1 MTGSVVR
8 VLALWSPDW
17 PVTAAAHAARVPPH
31 QPAAVFVAGRVL
43 ACSAVARAQG
53 VRRGLR
59 RREAQARCPDLA
71 VLTPDPDRDARAFEP
86 VVAAVEELA
95 PGVEILR
102 PGLVA
107 LPARGPAG
115 WFGGE
120 LAAAERLVDQVAART
135 GAEVQAGF
143 ADGLFA
149 AVLAARRAVAVAPGD
164 TPAFLAALGVEELD
178 REPDIDRSALVDL
191 LRRLGLLS
199 LGAFAALDPADVAS
213 RFGADAVLCHRLARG
228 LDPRPPLR
236 RQPPEEL
243 AVEAEL
249 DPPVDRVDAAAFAAR
264 GLAERLHATL
274 AGHGLACTRLGVTAH
289 TAAGEELHRIWRC
302 AEPLTPAA
310 TVDRVRWQL
319 DAWLTNRRDT
329 PREGAVVRLRL
340 VPEETVAAGALQRGL
355 WGETGEADERAGR
368 ALVRVQ
374 ALLGPESVVTAV
386 RGGGRDPAERVRLV
400 PWGDERAE
408 PAAAAPAADARR
420 PGGAAPA
427 HAADPA
433 RHPGPADLVPDL
445 ADAAPAG
452 WPVDVLHRTGRL
464 SAVELLQQGGQ
475 SPAPRSRRRRLPA
488 HRSPR
493 PSSVPE
499 PPPSWPGR
507 LPAPSPATV
516 PPAPLPALVHD
527 AADEAVRLDRPDLL
541 TAPPARVAVDG
552 RAPAAVVG
560 WSGPWPVWARWWSP
574 EATPTAR
581 MQVVLDDGTALLL
594 VAREGRWWVHGD
606 LRLRGDTK
614 RPGASV
620 PEAPGRS
627 WEGSQATIGGGSA
640 APVMIAT
647 ASDIVCD
654 CGVITVARLPSRWMW
669 MRSATS
675 NTCGMLWLIRM
686 TGRPRSR
693 TSRISCSTRLPSLT
707 PSAAVGS
714 SRMTTLLPNAAE
726 RATAT
731 ACRCPPDRLS
741 TACPMFCSV
750 PRPARSCAGRPRTS
764 CASCRAS
771 GTPSRGRRAC
781 VPRGRGT
788 GCRRCPGPAPR
799 PATGTRSRCPPGGRP
814 SGC

>member
-1 MTGSVVR
+1 MTERAVR

-17 PVTAAAHAARVPPH
+17 PVTAAAHAAGVPPH

-43 ACSAVARAQG
+43 ACSAVARTQG

-59 RREAQARCPDLA
+59 RREAQARCPELA
-71 VLTPDPDRDARAFEP
+71 VLAPDPDRDARAFEP
-86 VVAAVEELA
+86 VVVAVEELA

-107 LPARGPAG
+107 LPSRGPAS

-120 LAAAERLVDQVAART
+120 LTAAERLVDQVAART
-135 GAEVQAGF
+135 GVEVQAGF

-191 LRRLGLLS
+191 LRRLGLRS

-236 RQPPEEL
+236 RRPPEEL
-243 AVEAEL
+243 TVEAEL

-319 DAWLTNRRDT
+319 DAWLTNRRHT
-329 PREGAVVRLRL
+329 PEDGAVVRLRL

-386 RGGGRDPAERVRLV
+386 LGGGRDPAERIRLV
-400 PWGDERAE
+400 PWGDDRAE
-408 PAAAAPAADARR
+408 PDPPPAASCPPPRRR
-420 PGGAAPA
+420 PGRVASLAVRGAASG
-427 HAADPA
+427 
-433 RHPGPADLVPDL
+433 RRRPADLVPDL
-445 ADAAPAG
+445 TGAAPAG
-452 WPVDVLHRTGRL
+452 WPVDVLRRTGRL
-464 SAVELLQQGGQ
+464 SAVELLQQDGPPPG
-475 SPAPRSRRRRLPA
+475 SRSRRRRLPV

-493 PSSVPE
+493 PSPVRES
-499 PPPSWPGR
+499 PPSWPGR

-516 PPAPLPALVHD
+516 PPEPLPALVHD

-541 TAPPARVAVDG
+541 SAPPARVTVEG

-574 EATPTAR
+574 EATPSAR

-594 VAREGRWWVHGD
+594 IARESRWWV
-606 LRLRGDTK
+606 
-614 RPGASV
+614 A
-620 PEAPGRS
+620 
-627 WEGSQATIGGGSA
+627 
-640 APVMIAT
+640 
-647 ASDIVCD
+647 
-654 CGVITVARLPSRWMW
+654 GVY
-669 MRSATS
+669 
-675 NTCGMLWLIRM
+675 
-686 TGRPRSR
+686 
-693 TSRISCSTRLPSLT
+693 
-707 PSAAVGS
+707 
-714 SRMTTLLPNAAE
+714 
-726 RATAT
+726 
-731 ACRCPPDRLS
+731 D
-741 TACPMFCSV
+741 
-750 PRPARSCAGRPRTS
+750 
-764 CASCRAS
+764 
-771 GTPSRGRRAC
+771 
-781 VPRGRGT
+781 
-788 GCRRCPGPAPR
+788 
-799 PATGTRSRCPPGGRP
+799 
-814 SGC
+814 

>member
-1 MTGSVVR
+1 MTERAVR

-17 PVTAAAHAARVPPH
+17 PVTAAAHAAGIPPH
-31 QPAAVFVAGRVL
+31 EPAAVFVAGRVL
-43 ACSAVARAQG
+43 ACSAVARTQG

-59 RREAQARCPDLA
+59 RREAQARCPELA
-71 VLTPDPDRDARAFEP
+71 VLAPDPDRDARAFEP
-86 VVAAVEELA
+86 VVVAIEELA

-107 LPARGPAG
+107 LPARGPAS

-120 LAAAERLVDQVAART
+120 LTAAERLVDQVAART
-135 GAEVQAGF
+135 GVEVQAGF

-191 LRRLGLLS
+191 LRRLGLLN

-236 RQPPEEL
+236 RRPPEEL
-243 AVEAEL
+243 TVEAEL

-319 DAWLTNRRDT
+319 DAWLTNRRHT
-329 PREGAVVRLRL
+329 PEDGAVVRLRL

-386 RGGGRDPAERVRLV
+386 LGGGRDPAERIRLV
-400 PWGDERAE
+400 PWGDDRAE
-408 PAAAAPAADARR
+408 PDPPSAASPTAASPAAPPTAALPTAALPAAAPPPAASPRSG
-420 PGGAAPA
+420 PGAASG
-427 HAADPA
+427 
-433 RHPGPADLVPDL
+433 RRRPADLVPDL
-445 ADAAPAG
+445 TGAAPAG
-452 WPVDVLHRTGRL
+452 WPVDVLRRTGRL
-464 SAVELLQQGGQ
+464 SAVELLQQGGLPPG
-475 SPAPRSRRRRLPA
+475 SRSRRRRLPV

-493 PSSVPE
+493 PSPVRES
-499 PPPSWPGR
+499 PPSWPGR

-516 PPAPLPALVHD
+516 PPEPLPALVHD

-541 TAPPARVAVDG
+541 SAPPARVTVDG

-574 EATPTAR
+574 EATPSAR

-594 VAREGRWWVHGD
+594 IARDSRWWV
-606 LRLRGDTK
+606 
-614 RPGASV
+614 A
-620 PEAPGRS
+620 
-627 WEGSQATIGGGSA
+627 
-640 APVMIAT
+640 
-647 ASDIVCD
+647 
-654 CGVITVARLPSRWMW
+654 GVY
-669 MRSATS
+669 
-675 NTCGMLWLIRM
+675 
-686 TGRPRSR
+686 
-693 TSRISCSTRLPSLT
+693 
-707 PSAAVGS
+707 
-714 SRMTTLLPNAAE
+714 
-726 RATAT
+726 
-731 ACRCPPDRLS
+731 D
-741 TACPMFCSV
+741 
-750 PRPARSCAGRPRTS
+750 
-764 CASCRAS
+764 
-771 GTPSRGRRAC
+771 
-781 VPRGRGT
+781 
-788 GCRRCPGPAPR
+788 
-799 PATGTRSRCPPGGRP
+799 
-814 SGC
+814 

>member
-1 MTGSVVR
+1 VR

-17 PVTAAAHAARVPPH
+17 PVTAAAHAARIPPH

-59 RREAQARCPDLA
+59 RREAQARCPELA

-107 LPARGPAG
+107 LPARGPVS

-120 LAAAERLVDQVAART
+120 LTAAERLVDQVAART
-135 GAEVQAGF
+135 GVEVQAGF

-191 LRRLGLLS
+191 LRRLGLRG

-236 RQPPEEL
+236 RRPPEEL
-243 AVEAEL
+243 TVEAEL

-319 DAWLTNRRDT
+319 DAWLTNRRHT
-329 PREGAVVRLRL
+329 PEDGAVVRLRL

-386 RGGGRDPAERVRLV
+386 LGGGRDPAERIRLV
-400 PWGDERAE
+400 PWGDDRGE
-408 PAAAAPAADARR
+408 PPPAAPSEVLPATGAGGLAAAPARR
-420 PGGAAPA
+420 AAPPSGPGP
-427 HAADPA
+427 AAA
-433 RHPGPADLVPDL
+433 SGRRRPADLVPDL
-445 ADAAPAG
+445 TGAAPAG
-452 WPVDVLHRTGRL
+452 WPVDVLRRTGRL
-464 SAVELLQQGGQ
+464 SAVELQQGGL
-475 SPAPRSRRRRLPA
+475 PPGPRSRRRRLPA

-493 PSSVPE
+493 PSPVRE

-516 PPAPLPALVHD
+516 PPTPLPALVHD
-527 AADEAVRLDRPDLL
+527 TAGEPVRLVGPDLL
-541 TAPPARVAVDG
+541 AAPPARVTVDG

-574 EATPTAR
+574 EATPAAR

-594 VAREGRWWVHGD
+594 VARDGRWWV
-606 LRLRGDTK
+606 
-614 RPGASV
+614 
-620 PEAPGRS
+620 
-627 WEGSQATIGGGSA
+627 
-640 APVMIAT
+640 
-647 ASDIVCD
+647 
-654 CGVITVARLPSRWMW
+654 
-669 MRSATS
+669 
-675 NTCGMLWLIRM
+675 
-686 TGRPRSR
+686 
-693 TSRISCSTRLPSLT
+693 
-707 PSAAVGS
+707 
-714 SRMTTLLPNAAE
+714 
-726 RATAT
+726 
-731 ACRCPPDRLS
+731 
-741 TACPMFCSV
+741 
-750 PRPARSCAGRPRTS
+750 AGIYD
-764 CASCRAS
+764 
-771 GTPSRGRRAC
+771 
-781 VPRGRGT
+781 
-788 GCRRCPGPAPR
+788 
-799 PATGTRSRCPPGGRP
+799 
-814 SGC
+814 